1 MKRLRLIIV
10 SMSLFQLVSAKLYA
24 QTVSDFENLTLPAES
39 FFNGSSQQGGTNFIA
54 GNATFP
60 NFFDPSFQ
68 YWLSG
73 WAYSNVADSSTAGFG
88 NMYACASL
96 TGYNGSGIYAIG
108 QQNATITLSGSAA
121 GKVVNGFYVTNA
133 TYPYIS
139 MRDGDGF
146 SKKFGGP
153 SGNDPDYF
161 ILTIHN
167 WYNGN
172 LSSDSVNFYLAD
184 FRFTNN
190 AQDYIIND
198 WQWVDLTGLGN
209 TDSLLFTLS
218 SSDVGSF
225 GINTPLFY
233 CIDNLTTADS
243 PVAISEIKNDILQVY
258 PNPATSFI
266 LLTKKMDDFFI
277 TDVEGRVV
285 MKSFNLNAG
294 DKISVT
300 SLKDGLYFINGQYNN
315 ESIKSKFIKCSAH

>member
-1 MKRLRLIIV
+1 MKRVRLIIV
-10 SMSLFQLVSAKLYA
+10 TMSLFQIVSVKLNA
-24 QTVSDFENLTLPAES
+24 QTVSDFENLTLPADS
-39 FFNGSSQQGGTNFIA
+39 FFNGSSQQGGTSFTS
-54 GNATFP
+54 GNAIFP

-88 NMYACASL
+88 NMYASASL
-96 TGYNGSGIYAIG
+96 TGYNGSGIYALG
-108 QQNATITLSGSAA
+108 QQNATITLSGNAS
-121 GKVVNGFYVTNA
+121 GKVVNGFFVTNA

-153 SGNDPDYF
+153 SGNDPDYL

-184 FRFTNN
+184 FRSANN

-233 CIDNLTTADS
+233 CIDNFTTADS
-243 PVAISEIKNDILQVY
+243 PVGISEIKNNVVQVY
-258 PNPATSFI
+258 PNPASSYI
-266 LLTKKMDDFFI
+266 SLTKNIDEIFI

-285 MKSFNLNAG
+285 MESLKLNAG
-294 DKISVT
+294 DKISV
-300 SLKDGLYFINGQYNN
+300 SQLKDGLYFINAHFNN
-315 ESIKSKFIKCSAH
+315 ESIKFKFVKCSTH

>member
-24 QTVSDFENLTLPAES
+24 QTVSDFENLTLPADS
-39 FFNGSSQQGGTNFIA
+39 FFNGSSQQGGTNFIS

-161 ILTIHN
+161 IMTIHN

-190 AQDYIIND
+190 A
-198 WQWVDLTGLGN
+198 
-209 TDSLLFTLS
+209 
-218 SSDVGSF
+218 
-225 GINTPLFY
+225 
-233 CIDNLTTADS
+233 
-243 PVAISEIKNDILQVY
+243 
-258 PNPATSFI
+258 
-266 LLTKKMDDFFI
+266 
-277 TDVEGRVV
+277 
-285 MKSFNLNAG
+285 
-294 DKISVT
+294 
-300 SLKDGLYFINGQYNN
+300 
-315 ESIKSKFIKCSAH
+315 